1 MASGTQHILSP
12 GFTITAT
19 NCPSHLAFL
28 STPTHFGKAII
39 STTPPPMDDRSH
51 STLNET
57 SIALFYGYFKHPEN
71 AVFVAFE
78 SVIDG
83 SSRLSR
89 TPLTVVDRLHGSSPP
104 RLQAHP
110 KLADRFKSYDKDH
123 SNPWFMTEI
132 KEGHVIEEVIRRSLP
147 RDCLLCARKIS
158 TFATLPRLVPV
169 SVKSLVRPPSW
180 RFGQTLALSPCPNTL

>member
-1 MASGTQHILSP
+1 MGAPPSSAMASGTQHILSP

-83 SSRLSR
+83 SSRLS
-89 TPLTVVDRLHGSSPP
+89 P
-104 RLQAHP
+104 HP
-110 KLADRFKSYDKDH
+110 KLADRFESYDKDH